1 MVYNI
6 TVNAKYNENCDY
18 TQSEVQK
25 KIPIAN
31 EPQPVILNAHIEN
44 RSIEI
49 GEELKIIVSC
59 KLNDGTPI
67 KSGYITI
74 NNLQTKCYLNNDGAA
89 VIYYKPLKM
98 DEKIKITY
106 NDVLGL
112 FDSNTISLAQPDDFD
127 IKPITVNIQ
136 MEHPDIVSDFEQP
149 VTINVHVTTTNNENV
164 TYGINITLS
173 SFLILLVVLEIII
186 Q

>member
-44 RSIEI
+44 PSIEI

-59 KLNDGTPI
+59 KLQSDETTPI

-74 NNLQTKCYLNNDGAA
+74 NNLQTKCL
-89 VIYYKPLKM
+89 P
-98 DEKIKITY
+98 IKRT
-106 NDVLGL
+106 
-112 FDSNTISLAQPDDFD
+112 SNCRDR
-127 IKPITVNIQ
+127 
-136 MEHPDIVSDFEQP
+136 
-149 VTINVHVTTTNNENV
+149 
-164 TYGINITLS
+164 GI
-173 SFLILLVVLEIII
+173 
-186 Q
+186 